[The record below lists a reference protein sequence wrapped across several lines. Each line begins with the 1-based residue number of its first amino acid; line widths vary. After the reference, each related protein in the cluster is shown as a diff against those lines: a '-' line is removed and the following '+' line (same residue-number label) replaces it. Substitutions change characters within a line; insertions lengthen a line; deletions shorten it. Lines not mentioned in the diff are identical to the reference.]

1 MQAPSD
7 QGQDQA
13 TQVKVTTGPAMFDE
27 PRVLSDRTVRFYAGD
42 WAAFAAWCR
51 DAGAVAL
58 PAEAATLAAYL
69 TVASAR
75 LSPGA
80 IARHLTAITDQHRR
94 HGLLAPRNDPDVR
107 AAMKAIRRAAIPR
120 RDPALSTAKLTRL
133 VANCPGDL
141 AGLRDRALLLLMLD
155 AGLSRTPLV
164 SLDAEAIRMTGTGCV
179 LRVSGD
185 GAWPEVR
192 LSHNPDLAKCPVHAL
207 QEWLRVS
214 GTSFGPV
221 FRKVDRW
228 GNVEHSRLGTDAVR
242 RILARRTPRPRR
254 SHPVRAGAASEPA
267 DLA

>member
-1 MQAPSD
+1 MSARQNRQAPSPET
-7 QGQDQA
+7 A
-13 TQVKVTTGPAMFDE
+13 E
-27 PRVLSDRTVRFYAGD
+27 PSSSAKLPVLSDRTVRFYAAD

-51 DAGAVAL
+51 DAGLVAL

-80 IARHLTAITDQHRR
+80 IARHLTAIIDQHRR
-94 HGLLAPRNDPDVR
+94 RGLLAPRNDPDVR

-120 RDPALSTAKLTRL
+120 RDPALSPAKLTRL

-141 AGLRDRALLLLMLD
+141 AGLRDRALLLLMLN

-164 SLDAEAIRMTGTGCV
+164 SLDAEAIRMTGAECV
-179 LRVSGD
+179 LRAG
-185 GAWPEVR
+185 GGEAWQEVR
-192 LSHNPDLAKCPVHAL
+192 LSRNLDLTKCPVHAL

-214 GTSFGPV
+214 DTSFGPV

-242 RILARRTPRPRR
+242 RILARRRPRPRR
-254 SHPVRAGAASEPA
+254 SHPVRASTASEPA

>member
-1 MQAPSD
+1 MQAPSY
-7 QGQDQA
+7 QGQDLA
-13 TQVKVTTGPAMFDE
+13 TQVKAETGPAISDE
-27 PRVLSDRTVRFYAGD
+27 PRVLSDRTIRFYAGD

-69 TVASAR
+69 TAAAAR

-80 IARHLTAITDQHRR
+80 ISRHLAAVTDQHQRS
-94 HGLLAPRNDPDVR
+94 GLVAPRAEPVVK

-120 RDPALSTAKLTRL
+120 RHPAPYPAKLTRM

-155 AGLSRTPLV
+155 AGLGRAAVV
-164 SLDAEAIRMTGTGCV
+164 SLDAEAIRMTGAGCV
-179 LRVSGD
+179 LRASGD

-192 LSHNPDLAKCPVHAL
+192 LSRNPDLVKCPVHAL

-254 SHPVRAGAASEPA
+254 SHPVRAGIASEPA